1 MIAAHPEERVEV
13 WFADEAR
20 FGQHGTLTRVWARRG
35 SRPRGVRQ
43 AEYDWCYV
51 LTAACPATGQAAG
64 LIMPHVN
71 VATINAFLAELA
83 TRLSPGVHAVL
94 IWDNAGFHTGGGVV
108 VPPNITL
115 LPLPPYAPEL
125 NPIENLWHYLR
136 SHHWALR
143 VYKDYEALKEAA
155 VVAWRAVCLV
165 PDLIR
170 TVCAAP
176 YLAEP
181 LLEMRT

>member
-1 MIAAHPEERVEV
+1 MIAAHPAERVEV

-20 FGQHGTLTRVWARRG
+20 FGQKGTLTRAWAPRG
-35 SRPRGVRQ
+35 SWPRGVRQ
-43 AEYDWCYV
+43 TEYDRCYV
-51 LTAACPATGQAAG
+51 VTAACPATGQAAG

-71 VATINAFLAELA
+71 VATINVFLAELA

-94 IWDNAGFHTGGGVV
+94 IWDNAGSHTGKGVV
-108 VPPNITL
+108 VPAGITPR
-115 LPLPPYAPEL
+115 PLPPYAPEL

-136 SHHWALR
+136 GHHWSLR

-165 PDLIR
+165 PALVR

-181 LLEMRT
+181 LLDMRT

>member
-1 MIAAHPEERVEV
+1 VIEAHPAERVEA

-20 FGQHGTLTRVWARRG
+20 FGQQGTLTRVWAPRG

-43 AEYDWCYV
+43 TEYDWCYV

-71 VATINAFLAELA
+71 VATINVFLAELA
-83 TRLSPGVHAVL
+83 TRLSPGVHAVP
-94 IWDNAGFHTGGGVV
+94 IWDNAGFHTGKGVV
-108 VPPNITL
+108 VPASITL

-125 NPIENLWHYLR
+125 NPIENLWRYLR
-136 SHHWALR
+136 SHHWSLR
-143 VYKDYEALKEAA
+143 VYKDYEALVGAA
-155 VVAWRAVCLV
+155 VSAWRAVCLV
-165 PDLIR
+165 PAMVR

-176 YLAEP
+176 YLVEP
-181 LLEMRT
+181 LLDVRT